1 MNLASSIEALN
12 FLIAQADAAAPAAA
26 PGGAPAPGASGLF
39 SMMPLLVGFIFIMY
53 FLTIR
58 PQQKRDRERQA
69 MLNALKKGDEVVTTG
84 GICGKVVGISD
95 ADVVL
100 RVDDN
105 VTIKFVRN
113 SIAYVAKVEGDGEK

>member
-12 FLIAQADAAAPAAA
+12 FLIAQAGTAAPAAA
-26 PGGAPAPGASGLF
+26 PGGAPAPGAGGLF
-39 SMMPLLVGFIFIMY
+39 SMMPLLVGFVFIMY

-113 SIAYVAKVEGDGEK
+113 SIAYVAKADGDGEK